1 MPFPISLIKQKQT
14 YLGLTSQYKPYIIGF
29 KHPHI
34 ANHVLYHVNSA
45 SPMQIMRY
53 KPVPI
58 YEPITKTELT
68 IDSEGTLFIPKLQ
81 TFGKPQTTNDLE
93 LEEVDYHDFITY
105 PLTHQVG
112 VIIPYVLVLE
122 DEHEFIYTSHII
134 DPIPPN

>member
-14 YLGLTSQYKPYIIGF
+14 YLGLTSQQKPYIIGF
-29 KHPHI
+29 KHPQI
-34 ANHVLYHVNSA
+34 ANHVLYHVNPI
-45 SPMQIMRY
+45 SPMQMMRY
-53 KPVPI
+53 NPVPI

-81 TFGKPQTTNDLE
+81 TFGQSHTITTNDLE
-93 LEEVDYHDFITY
+93 LQEVDYHDFITY

-122 DEHEFIYTSHII
+122 DDHEFIYTSHII
-134 DPIPPN
+134 DPIN